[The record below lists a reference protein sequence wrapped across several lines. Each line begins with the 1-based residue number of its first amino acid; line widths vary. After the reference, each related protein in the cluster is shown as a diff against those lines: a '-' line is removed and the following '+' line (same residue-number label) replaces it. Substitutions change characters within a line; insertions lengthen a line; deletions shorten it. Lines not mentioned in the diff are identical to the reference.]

1 MPIGRRSSG
10 GSSFSMS
17 AQSAFEMSFRW
28 CALTMTLRASSSS
41 GIFCSCSAGSRSKIV
56 TTFSNGFRPSGA
68 CARLASRAAFSGST
82 CSIRSTM
89 IATPVWPCLPVT
101 GSTRSSS
108 FCATSIADPGV
119 SVRRIAVVVL
129 DRVDAEVLD
138 REAQADDPDRD
149 ADDRHGAR
157 VTPDEDTRTAARSRP
172 AARRRSRRRD
182 GRAPA
187 ARRARAA
194 PAGRDRSRPSR
205 TPSPSRR
212 SRRSA

>member
-17 AQSAFEMSFRW
+17 AQSAFEMSFLW

-41 GIFCSCSAGSRSKIV
+41 GIFCCCSAGSRSKIV
-56 TTFSNGFRPSGA
+56 TTFSNGFLPSGA
-68 CARLASRAAFSGST
+68 SARLASRAAFRGST

-119 SVRRIAVVVL
+119 SVRRIRLSYSIGSTLRYWTVKPRQTIPTATPTT
-129 DRVDAEVLD
+129 DT
-138 REAQADDPDRD
+138 
-149 ADDRHGAR
+149 AR
-157 VTPDEDTRTAARSRP
+157 GKRPTRNANGRP
-172 AARRRSRRRD
+172 
-182 GRAPA
+182 
-187 ARRARAA
+187 
-194 PAGRDRSRPSR
+194 
-205 TPSPSRR
+205 
-212 SRRSA
+212 